1 MCFSKSVSHPILPR
15 LTCVAEWLPS
25 ACNQAFIGSPGANE
39 ASHWMDYEEHPE
51 VAQNQIMSL
60 KL

>member
-1 MCFSKSVSHPILPR
+1 VQSGFYW
-15 LTCVAEWLPS
+15 LTRGERSITL
-25 ACNQAFIGSPGANE
+25 
-39 ASHWMDYEEHPE
+39 DYEEHPE